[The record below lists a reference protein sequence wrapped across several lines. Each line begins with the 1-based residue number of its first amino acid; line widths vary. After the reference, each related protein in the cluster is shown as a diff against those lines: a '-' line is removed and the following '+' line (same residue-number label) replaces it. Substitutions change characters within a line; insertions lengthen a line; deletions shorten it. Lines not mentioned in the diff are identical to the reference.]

1 MKRMKE
7 CGKYQ
12 QQLADF
18 VRKMLWP
25 DEEKELI
32 RHLADCPI
40 CQQELRKTE
49 STLDILKQEKAPEL
63 PQAFWNGL
71 TEEIRFRVEQKRG
84 KTTIFRPKWGL
95 VPVAAIVALLVAVS
109 LFTVDR
115 QNLAKKN
122 MLPEGSLVWL
132 ETQPGEQ
139 NFDQVIDQTL
149 ADMNQEVEK
158 AYWEEEDI
166 VTLLAELSDQEFQTL
181 EKKVKS
187 EKF

>member
-7 CGKYQ
+7 CGKCQ
-12 QQLADF
+12 QQMADF
-18 VRKMLWP
+18 IRKMLSP

-32 RHLADCPI
+32 RHLTDCPT
-40 CQQELRKTE
+40 CQKELRETE
-49 STLDILKQEKAPEL
+49 ATFEILKQEKVPEL
-63 PQAFWNGL
+63 PQAFRDNL
-71 TEEIRFRVEQKRG
+71 TEGIRDRIEQKGG
-84 KTTIFRPKWGL
+84 KATIFRPKWGL
-95 VPVAAIVALLVAVS
+95 VPVAAIVALLVVVS

-122 MLPEGSLVWL
+122 TLPEGSLVWL
-132 ETQPGEQ
+132 ETQAGEQ

-166 VTLLAELSDQEFQTL
+166 VTLLAELSDQEFQNL